1 MVISPNPCFILH
13 QRSYRESSLL
23 LDVFS
28 RDYGRIS
35 LIAKGAKRKKSKFS
49 GLLNLYWKLLLVWQ
63 GKSDLMTLTS
73 AEQADNLNSL
83 SNRTLIAGFYL
94 NELIIRLLHKN
105 ESHSD
110 LFRAYDKAIVALA
123 KLEDEQKTLRVFE
136 KHLLKSLGYGI
147 VLDHDVRTG
156 KTITTDHEYYYQSDH
171 GPMLVKPNENDF
183 IKISGQTLYDINKE
197 SFVCKKSLDEAKLLM
212 RYILHKHLD
221 GRPLA
226 SRNLYKSYLATVQP
240 V

>member
-1 MVISPNPCFILH
+1 MLISPHPCFILH
-13 QRSYRESSLL
+13 QRPYRESSLL
-23 LDVFS
+23 LEVFS
-28 RDYGRIS
+28 HDYGRIS

-49 GLLNLYWKLLLVWQ
+49 GLLNLYWKLLLTWQ
-63 GKSDLMTLTS
+63 GKSELMTLTS
-73 AEQADNLNSL
+73 VDLDSSINFL
-83 SNRTLIAGFYL
+83 SNSTHIAGFYL

-110 LFRAYDKAIVALA
+110 LFIAYDNAIIALA
-123 KLEDEQKTLRVFE
+123 KLEDEQKTLRIFE

-147 VLDHDVRTG
+147 VLDHDMKTG
-156 KTITTDHEYYYQSDH
+156 KKIIVDNEYYYQSDN
-171 GPMLVKPNENDF
+171 GPMLGKPNKNDF
-183 IKISGQTLYDINKE
+183 IKISGQTLYDIDKE
-197 SFVCKKSLDEAKLLM
+197 SFVCKKSLNEAKMLM

-240 V
+240 L

>member
-110 LFRAYDKAIVALA
+110 A
-123 KLEDEQKTLRVFE
+123 KNCSLR
-136 KHLLKSLGYGI
+136 SNYG
-147 VLDHDVRTG
+147 
-156 KTITTDHEYYYQSDH
+156 S
-171 GPMLVKPNENDF
+171 
-183 IKISGQTLYDINKE
+183 
-197 SFVCKKSLDEAKLLM
+197 
-212 RYILHKHLD
+212 
-221 GRPLA
+221 
-226 SRNLYKSYLATVQP
+226 
-240 V
+240 